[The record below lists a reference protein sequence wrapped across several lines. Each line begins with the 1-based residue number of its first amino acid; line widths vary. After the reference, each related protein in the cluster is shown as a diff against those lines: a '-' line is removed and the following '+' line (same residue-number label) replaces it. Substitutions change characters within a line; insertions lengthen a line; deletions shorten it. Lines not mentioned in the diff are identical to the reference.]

1 VALPDYVLEV
11 EHWISIAPGF
21 GRCITASMLRSLAS
35 AVGSSHVVTDPDV
48 LAGRSVD
55 HTGRYRGRAGALV
68 RPGSAEQVAEVLRV
82 CRDAGAYVTVQGG
95 RTSLV
100 AGTVPEHEDVLLST
114 ERLSAVGDVDTVER
128 RIEVGAGATL
138 TAVQHAA
145 SAVGLVFG
153 VDLSARDT
161 ATVGGMASTNAG
173 GLRTVRYGNMGEQ
186 VTGLD
191 VALPDGSVLRRHSR
205 VRRDNTGYDLPALF
219 VGAEGTLGV
228 ITALDLRLHP
238 APSHRVTAVGG
249 FADLEAL
256 VDAGR
261 VFADVDGIAALELID
276 GRFGALTREH
286 LGFGAPVDGDWLLL
300 VELAADHDQT
310 ERLADLLGGARL
322 CGEPAV
328 GVDAVA
334 QQRLWRVRESVAEVL
349 GVYGPPLKFDVS
361 LPLSAIGGFA
371 RDAVALV
378 RARVPGALPLL
389 FGHIGEGNLH
399 LNVLRCPLES
409 EPALYAA
416 MMDLIAECGGNVS
429 SEHGVGSRKR
439 PYLGMSRE
447 AADIAVM
454 RTVKTALDPT
464 GYLNPAV
471 LFD

>member
-1 VALPDYVLEV
+1 
-11 EHWISIAPGF
+11 
-21 GRCITASMLRSLAS
+21 MLHSLAS
-35 AVGSSHVVTDPDV
+35 VVGSSHVVTDSDV

-68 RPGSAEQVAEVLRV
+68 RPGSADQVAEVLRV

-100 AGTVPEHEDVLLST
+100 AGTVPEHDDVLLST
-114 ERLSAVGDVDTVER
+114 ERLCAVGDVDAVER
-128 RIEVGAGATL
+128 RIEVGAGAPL
-138 TAVQHAA
+138 AVVQHAA
-145 SAVGLVFG
+145 AAAGLVFG

-186 VTGLD
+186 VIGLD

-238 APSHRVTAVGG
+238 TPSHRVTAVCG
-249 FADLEAL
+249 FADLDAL

-310 ERLADLLGGARL
+310 ERLADLLDVTGL

-371 RDAVALV
+371 RDAGALV
-378 RARVPGALPLL
+378 QDRVPEALPVL

-399 LNVLRCPLES
+399 LNVLRCPPES

-416 MMDLIAECGGNVS
+416 MMDLIAGCGGNVS

-447 AADIAVM
+447 AADIAAM
-454 RTVKTALDPT
+454 RTIKTALDPT
-464 GYLNPAV
+464 GYLNAAV

>member
-1 VALPDYVLEV
+1 
-11 EHWISIAPGF
+11 
-21 GRCITASMLRSLAS
+21 MLRSLAS
-35 AVGSSHVVTDPDV
+35 AVGSNHVSTDPDV

-68 RPGSAEQVAEVLRV
+68 RPGSADQVAEVLRV
-82 CRDAGAYVTVQGG
+82 CRDAGVHVTVQGG

-100 AGTVPEHEDVLLST
+100 AGTVPEHDDVLLST
-114 ERLSAVGDVDTVER
+114 ERLCAVSDVDTVER

-138 TAVQHAA
+138 AAVQHAVA
-145 SAVGLVFG
+145 AAGLVFG
-153 VDLSARDT
+153 VDLAARDT

-173 GLRTVRYGNMGEQ
+173 GLRTVRYGNMSEQ
-186 VTGLD
+186 VIGLD

-238 APSHRVTAVGG
+238 TPAHRVTAVCG
-249 FADLEAL
+249 FADLPAL

-261 VFADVDGIAALELID
+261 LFRDVDGIAALELID
-276 GRFGALTREH
+276 GRAAALTREY
-286 LGFGAPVDGDWLLL
+286 LGVGAPVQGDWMLL

-310 ERLADLLGGARL
+310 ERLADLLDRQGL

-328 GVDAVA
+328 GVDIAA
-334 QQRLWRVRESVAEVL
+334 RQRLWRIRESLAEVL

-361 LPLSAIGGFA
+361 LPLSAIAGFA

-378 RARVPGALPLL
+378 SAQVPGAVPVL

-399 LNVLRCPLES
+399 LNVLRCALDR
-409 EPALYAA
+409 EPELCAA
-416 MMDLIAECGGNVS
+416 MMNLIAECGGNVS

-439 PYLGMSRE
+439 PYLPMSRE
-447 AADIAVM
+447 AADIAAM
-454 RTVKTALDPT
+454 RTIKAALDPT
-464 GYLNPAV
+464 GYLNAAV